1 MKILF
6 CSTGSAGHRL
16 PMLPLAEA
24 FVRRGH
30 DVAWAT
36 APDALPELTG
46 RQFALFPAGL
56 TMSGARQIYRQR
68 WPEAAFLRGEALSA
82 HTFPRLF
89 GGVVAPAMLA
99 DLELIL
105 DRWQPAFVINEAA
118 ALAAPLACK
127 RKGFKHVTHG
137 FGLRLPPPH
146 LASAMQEFGAL
157 WASADGPPPADGR
170 LYEHLYLDI
179 APPGLSHSLAPT
191 IPRSLLLR
199 PASPRIREIMA
210 LPTSLRHMLSGSNR
224 PLIYLSFG
232 TVFNHS
238 EALGMAAAALARL
251 DATAIVTVGRDGDPG
266 SLGGLPANV
275 HVEPYVDQARLLP
288 FCDAVVSHAGAGTL
302 LGAAAHGLPQLLLPQ
317 AADQF
322 RNAQAIAT
330 AGAGRMLRPEQ
341 LSVDL
346 IESGLRDIL
355 GSTEVPMAARRLA
368 GEILAMPSAEAVAA
382 EIESF
387 MDAT

>member
-1 MKILF
+1 MVKILF

-127 RKGFKHVTHG
+127 RQGFKHVTHG

-146 LASAMQEFGAL
+146 LASAMQEFGAF

-266 SLGGLPANV
+266 SLGGSRPLCMSSPMSIK
-275 HVEPYVDQARLLP
+275 PGCCP
-288 FCDAVVSHAGAGTL
+288 F
-302 LGAAAHGLPQLLLPQ
+302 
-317 AADQF
+317 
-322 RNAQAIAT
+322 
-330 AGAGRMLRPEQ
+330 
-341 LSVDL
+341 
-346 IESGLRDIL
+346 
-355 GSTEVPMAARRLA
+355 
-368 GEILAMPSAEAVAA
+368 AMPWSPTPVPARCWVRRRTACPSSCYPRRQINSGTRRPSLPPAPVECCGP
-382 EIESF
+382 SNCRS
-387 MDAT
+387 T